1 MRVFLLAATMID
13 LQRERFA
20 QQQQAIHEGD
30 QEAQPFDENF
40 CVGIRLSSR
49 HVVDRPTQH

>member
-1 MRVFLLAATMID
+1 MIQGACVLLAATMID
-13 LQRERFA
+13 LQRDRFA

-40 CVGIRLSSR
+40 SCLQQ
-49 HVVDRPTQH
+49 QH